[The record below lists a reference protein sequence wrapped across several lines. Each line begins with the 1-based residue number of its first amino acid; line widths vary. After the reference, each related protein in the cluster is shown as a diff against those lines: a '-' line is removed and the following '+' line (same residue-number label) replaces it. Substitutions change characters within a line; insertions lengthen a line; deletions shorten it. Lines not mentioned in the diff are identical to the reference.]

1 MDNFLTYK
9 NNNIIPKGLIPKCY
23 PAIHS
28 ENPLFWKSWKQNLD
42 TLAITQ
48 LDLLIQET
56 YDNITQLNSIFCK
69 QQQQLHTAVGDYST
83 YRKLTTH
90 LEKMASN
97 LHINLNELRAKK
109 LQNISAISQNENLT
123 ALSSCHHTANK
134 ACDSEQSQLG
144 STDND
149 LLDSSLETMT
159 FVNHKP
165 LIQLNTS
172 SNIIGPTEIKNLQIK
187 IKIKILTLPMQ
198 TQKIALLTSLQPQL
212 NKVTSILL
220 IKGTVEKI
228 PRNTVE

>member
-1 MDNFLTYK
+1 MFSPASLLLLSMDVEPNPGPQHINISDLPPTTKQFFNQAKRTRLKITRYQSHLDNFLTYK

-165 LIQLNTS
+165 LI
-172 SNIIGPTEIKNLQIK
+172 
-187 IKIKILTLPMQ
+187 
-198 TQKIALLTSLQPQL
+198 
-212 NKVTSILL
+212 
-220 IKGTVEKI
+220 
-228 PRNTVE
+228 